1 MAAEPIAS
9 QRQGDA
15 EVVLSVRG
23 LHVDFDSYEGTV
35 RALNGVDLD
44 LPKGTITGLVGESG
58 SGKSVTSR
66 AVMGLIRKPGR
77 VSGGTVAFEG
87 TDLRAMRE
95 RDLEA
100 LRGDRIAMI
109 FQNPR
114 AALNPLFPVGE
125 QMHYILRRH
134 RGYNRRRSDA
144 RSLEL
149 LERVGITDP
158 KKRLNAYPF
167 EMSSGM
173 CQRVMIA
180 MALLCD
186 PHLLIADEPTTGL
199 DVTIQAQVLDLFT
212 NLVRD
217 FGSTALLI
225 THDLGVVAETCD
237 RTSVMYAGS
246 IVEQGST
253 ADVFGL
259 PAHPYTQGLIAASR
273 IGDGPIS
280 YIPGSVPNL
289 LNRPPGCAFANRCYA
304 ASDVCRDLAPDV
316 VALEGGQRVA
326 CHAREAIERGE
337 TWSTYRVPSAAG
349 GQQGRATST
358 S

>member
-1 MAAEPIAS
+1 MQQGTP
-9 QRQGDA
+9 QRGADNSD
-15 EVVLSVRG
+15 VVLSIRDLRVEFESFKG
-23 LHVDFDSYEGTV
+23 VIQ
-35 RALNGVDLD
+35 ALNGVDLD
-44 LPKGTITGLVGESG
+44 LPRGTITGLVGESG

-77 VSGGTVAFEG
+77 VRGGTVRFEG
-87 TDLRAMRE
+87 TDLSTLRE
-95 RDLEA
+95 RELES
-100 LRGDRIAMI
+100 LRGNRIAMI

-114 AALNPLFPVGE
+114 ASLNPLFPVGE
-125 QMHYILRRH
+125 QMYYILRRH
-134 RGYNRRRSDA
+134 RGYDRKRADA

-199 DVTIQAQVLDLFT
+199 DVTIQAQVLDLFSG
-212 NLVRD
+212 LVRD

-237 RTSVMYAGS
+237 RTAVMYAGS
-246 IVEQGST
+246 IVEHGAT
-253 ADVFGL
+253 VDVFQE
-259 PAHPYTQGLIAASR
+259 PAHPYTQGLLAAST
-273 IGDGPIS
+273 IDDGPIS
-280 YIPGSVPNL
+280 YIAGSVPNL
-289 LNRPPGCAFANRCYA
+289 LSLPPGCAFANRCYA
-304 ASDVCRDLAPDV
+304 ASELCARSHPDHVDLGRDH
-316 VALEGGQRVA
+316 RVA
-326 CHAREAIERGE
+326 CHAREAIERGGS
-337 TWSTYRVPSAAG
+337 WPAYRHAVRGPTRRDAAPD
-349 GQQGRATST
+349 AS
-358 S
+358 

>member
-1 MAAEPIAS
+1 MPRSETLPLNGA
-9 QRQGDA
+9 DV
-15 EVVLSVRG
+15 EVVLRIRDLRVEFS
-23 LHVDFDSYEGTV
+23 SYEGTV
-35 RALNGVDLD
+35 RALDGVDLD
-44 LPKGTITGLVGESG
+44 LPRGTITGLVGESG

-66 AVMGLIRKPGR
+66 AILGLIQKPGR
-77 VSGGTVAFEG
+77 IASGTIAFEG
-87 TDLRAMRE
+87 TDLRTMRG

-114 AALNPLFPVGE
+114 ASLNPLFPVGE
-125 QMHYILRRH
+125 QMFHILRRH
-134 RGYNRRRSDA
+134 RGFDRKRSDA

-158 KKRLNAYPF
+158 KKRLNSYPF

-199 DVTIQAQVLDLFT
+199 DVTIQAQVLDLFAG
-212 NLVRD
+212 LVRD

-237 RTSVMYAGS
+237 RTAVMYAGS
-246 IVEQGST
+246 IVEDGST
-253 ADVFGL
+253 AEVFGQ
-259 PAHPYTQGLIAASR
+259 PAHPYTQGLLAASR
-273 IGDGPIS
+273 IDDGPIS

-289 LNRPPGCAFANRCYA
+289 LRRPPGCAFANRCYA
-304 ASDVCRDLAPDV
+304 ASERCTEIAPGLVTLAS
-316 VALEGGQRVA
+316 GWTVA
-326 CHAREAIERGE
+326 CHARAAIEQGGS
-337 TWSTYRVPSAAG
+337 WPTYRRQEGAG
-349 GQQGRATST
+349 DAPNGHQRER
-358 S
+358 